1 VTDVTPADEAALSDT
16 ERQFLTYALDLAG
29 DQMASRGNEFGAEDT
44 AALET
49 LRRLAG
55 EAQQPETQARLAA
68 YQTCG
73 VCKSGYPTGGSCGT
87 CAFNARMA
95 AGARQADTAGE
106 QQ

>member
-1 VTDVTPADEAALSDT
+1 VIDHEGHQYWACLKCGQNLGKVAD
-16 ERQFLTYALDLAG
+16 
-29 DQMASRGNEFGAEDT
+29 
-44 AALET
+44 
-49 LRRLAG
+49 

-87 CAFNARMA
+87 CEFNARM
-95 AGARQADTAGE
+95 GGESRQADTAGE